1 MEKEEYKMCLT
12 ERKEIK
18 SICIKNL
25 IKNVEKWIKMW
36 KPEIS
41 TISTFPHSKL
51 YRFLHSEKYCKIKE
65 NGIEKPQNKIIYP
78 HLIHKMWINDRWIR
92 V

>member
-1 MEKEEYKMCLT
+1 MYKKFDQKCG
-12 ERKEIK
+12 KVD
-18 SICIKNL
+18 
-25 IKNVEKWIKMW
+25 KNVENLRFLPFQLFHI
-36 KPEIS
+36 P
-41 TISTFPHSKL
+41 KL

>member
-1 MEKEEYKMCLT
+1 MYKKFDQKCGKAEL
-12 ERKEIK
+12 
-18 SICIKNL
+18 
-25 IKNVEKWIKMW
+25 
-36 KPEIS
+36 S

-65 NGIEKPQNKIIYP
+65 NRIKKPQNKIIYP

>member
-1 MEKEEYKMCLT
+1 MLDRKKRNKINMYKKFDQKCG
-12 ERKEIK
+12 KVD
-18 SICIKNL
+18 
-25 IKNVEKWIKMW
+25 KNVEK
-36 KPEIS
+36 PEFS